1 MASLHIL
8 RNSMNPKE
16 NKLKSH
22 TELKYNQI
30 PENKRIL
37 KATKVTHCEK
47 PQKLEGSEITYL
59 HLILAKKWRS
69 NEIAYLKC

>member
-22 TELKYNQI
+22 TEMKYNQI
-30 PENKRIL
+30 AETQEN
-37 KATKVTHCEK
+37 E
-47 PQKLEGSEITYL
+47 S
-59 HLILAKKWRS
+59 
-69 NEIAYLKC
+69 